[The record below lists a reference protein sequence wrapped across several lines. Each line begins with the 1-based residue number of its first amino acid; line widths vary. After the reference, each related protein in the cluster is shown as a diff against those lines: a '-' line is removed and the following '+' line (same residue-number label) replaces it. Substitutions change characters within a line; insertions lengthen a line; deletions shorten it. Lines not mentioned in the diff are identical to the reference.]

1 MLVILL
7 QCIVKI
13 ILFYHFFFLLI
24 SMVPELLTI
33 LHQRCVCKAETGYI
47 VLYFLRFQAFTG
59 HLEMY
64 PPQIKAGNTA
74 VIFRR
79 SRSDG

>member
-7 QCIVKI
+7 QCIVTI
-13 ILFYHFFFLLI
+13 ILFYHFFSLLI
-24 SMVPELLTI
+24 STVPELLTI
-33 LHQRCVCKAETGYI
+33 LHQRCVCKADTGYI

-59 HLEMY
+59 HLGMY
-64 PPQIKAGNTA
+64 PPQKKAGNTA
-74 VIFRR
+74 VIFMR